1 MEPALRSRFLKMS
14 LNITQLNSTWNT
26 RRLRSVRNSGNLHS
40 TSYTL
45 LILMSVLLYLCP
57 GSSEAATRE
66 YWIAAE
72 KVEWNYAP
80 SGQNLIRPAMGLG
93 VWGKALA
100 YEKYRYIEY
109 TDGTY
114 TTQVEQPVWMGILGP
129 QLHAVE
135 GDSVRVHFLNR
146 ADKPLSI
153 HVHGL
158 QYDEANEGADMKGS
172 GAAVPPGGQFTY
184 HWEADSDAA
193 PGPNDPSSIVWLYHS
208 HVDAVTEVYDG
219 LIGTIVVTK
228 KGMERAA
235 NDPRPKDVDKAFTTL
250 FLIFNENGR
259 TIVKSG
265 QSAEYDSPE
274 EIEEGNL
281 KHAINGYIFGNLQ
294 GLEVEQYDKVRW
306 YLIGLGTEVDMH
318 TAHWHGQTVLNAGKR
333 TDVVDLLPGSMVTV
347 DMTAKTPG
355 NWLYHCHVADHITA
369 GMNTRWRVVP
379 KPQENAR

>member
-1 MEPALRSRFLKMS
+1 MSLKFIKQHPFIRRTDWLRSFS
-14 LNITQLNSTWNT
+14 QPS
-26 RRLRSVRNSGNLHS
+26 
-40 TSYTL
+40 SYL
-45 LILMSVLLYLCP
+45 LIAFTSVLLSFCTV
-57 GSSEAATRE
+57 SVEAATRE

-80 SGQNLIRPAMGLG
+80 SGENLIRPAMGLG
-93 VWGKALA
+93 VWGKALV
-100 YEKYRYIEY
+100 YQKYRYIQY
-109 TDGTY
+109 TDNTY
-114 TTQVEQPVWMGILGP
+114 STQVKQPLWMGILGP
-129 QLHAVE
+129 QIHAVE
-135 GDSVRVHFLNR
+135 GDSVKVHFLNR

-158 QYDEANEGADMKGS
+158 QYDEENEGADMKGS
-172 GAAVPPGGQFTY
+172 GAAVRPGSVFTY

-228 KGMERAA
+228 KGMERSTD
-235 NDPRPKDVDKAFTTL
+235 DPRPKDIDKALTTL
-250 FLIFNENGR
+250 FLVFNENGR
-259 TIVKSG
+259 EIIENG
-265 QSAEYDSPE
+265 QTAAYESPE
-274 EIEEGNL
+274 EEEEGNL
-281 KHAINGYIFGNLQ
+281 KHTINGFIFGNLQ
-294 GLEVEQYDKVRW
+294 GLEVEQDDRVRW

-333 TDVVDLLPGSMVTV
+333 TDVVELLPGSMVTV
-347 DMTAKTPG
+347 DMIAKTSG

-379 KPQENAR
+379 KR